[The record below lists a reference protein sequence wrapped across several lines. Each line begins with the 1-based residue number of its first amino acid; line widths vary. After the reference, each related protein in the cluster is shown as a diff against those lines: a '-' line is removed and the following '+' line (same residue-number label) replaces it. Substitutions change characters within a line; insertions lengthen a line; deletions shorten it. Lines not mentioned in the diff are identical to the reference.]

1 MFPVGAV
8 AQTALGIGQAIGGA
22 IRTHRAE
29 KGLEN
34 LKSPTYN
41 QSKSILDYYN
51 QAMQRY
57 NTNPYQSAEYQN
69 DVQTANETQAAGTNA
84 LQSRAAA
91 VGGISRL
98 AALRNGM
105 LRNAGVNATNEQNQR
120 FGQLGQA
127 AEMKTNE
134 GDKAF
139 QYNQLAPY
147 QAKYNLLAMKA
158 GGGAQTTNAGI
169 SNAFGGLQGIGDYQ
183 MINKMYG
190 DQSNNNNGQYKQYL
204 RGAALG
210 G

>member
-29 KGLEN
+29 KQLEN

-57 NTNPYQSAEYQN
+57 NTNPYQSQQYQYAQQQA
-69 DVQTANETQAAGTNA
+69 DRSQAAGVNA
-84 LQSRAAA
+84 LQSRGSA

-98 AALRNGM
+98 SALRNDAS
-105 LRNAGVNATNEQNQR
+105 LRAGVNAEQEQNQR

-127 AEMKTNE
+127 AELKTNE

-169 SNAFGGLQGIGDYQ
+169 KNAFGGLQNASDYQ
-183 MINKMYG
+183 MLNQEYDLK
-190 DQSNNNNGQYKQYL
+190 DRNNRQYQQYL
-204 RGAALG
+204 RAAAMG